1 MSYVLTPEL
10 RVAASPE
17 LLSKGCVYVLDM
29 EQIKSEVGDRWE
41 KVKSGVWGHLHNVM
55 RQKLASTDFY
65 SQVSDM
71 AVLVS
76 MPSLSA
82 DEAHICC
89 LGIAQAL
96 HVTMLGSC
104 DPETLVIQRAMLL
117 ADGSIGASAVAR
129 PRSSPSP
136 ETGGLRHGSR
146 HMASNADFHHV
157 FTPIWNAQKEAITT
171 YRCTTLAGPVI
182 DDGLTKGV
190 RCKLELAMTVS
201 RIRHAA
207 SLLSERLAAGQRFMT
222 WLPFSY
228 ELICSPAS
236 RLEIATAMR
245 ELSGELRPFLVI
257 EIEGLPYGVPQSRLS
272 ELAGSFKPF
281 CRGVVAQL
289 PPRIANYS
297 AYFNAGLH
305 GIGLSLSAENVWE
318 TEMLSEIFKLGV
330 AAGKQQTMSF
340 VLDVPT
346 GEILHAAR
354 SFGITLISSPLIGPA
369 TRLPGSV
376 RLLAARTIAP
386 QDLTTSAA

>member
-1 MSYVLTPEL
+1 MSYALTPEL

-41 KVKSGVWGHLHNVM
+41 KVKAGVWGHLHNLM

-65 SQVSDM
+65 SEVSDM

-76 MPSLSA
+76 MPSLSS

-89 LGIAQAL
+89 LGIAHAL
-96 HVTMLGSC
+96 HATMLGSC

-129 PRSSPSP
+129 PRNSPSP
-136 ETGGLRHGSR
+136 AIGSLRYESK
-146 HMASNADFHHV
+146 HMTSNADFHHV
-157 FTPIWNAQKEAITT
+157 FAPIWNAQKEAITT
-171 YRCTTLAGPVI
+171 YRCTTLAGPII
-182 DDGLTKGV
+182 DDGLAKNL

-207 SLLSERLAAGQRFMT
+207 SLLSEGLAAGQRFMT
-222 WLPFSY
+222 WLPLSY

-236 RLEIATAMR
+236 RLEIAATMR
-245 ELSGELRPFLVI
+245 ELSGDLRPLLVV
-257 EIEGLPYGVPQSRLS
+257 EIKGLPYGVPQSRLS
-272 ELAGSFKPF
+272 ELVGSFKPF

-297 AYFNAGLH
+297 AYFNTGLH
-305 GIGLSLSAENVWE
+305 GIGLSLSAENVWK
-318 TEMLSEIFKLGV
+318 TEMQSEMFKLGI
-330 AAGKQQTMSF
+330 AAGKQQIVSF

-346 GEILHAAR
+346 AEILHAAR
-354 SFGITLISSPLIGPA
+354 SFGITLVSSPMIGPA

-376 RLLAARTIAP
+376 RLLAAQTIAP
-386 QDLTTSAA
+386 QDVATSAA